1 MNPPTAP
8 TKNPEISQ
16 KDAMST
22 TASSTQERP
31 STKTA
36 KSGRNRPD
44 IGTVATSYGV
54 IIFLVLMI
62 FVFSALLPDTF
73 PTSDNVKAILT
84 DQSIPVILALAAI
97 LPLAAGEFDLSLG
110 AVLGF
115 SAITAIALSNAGA
128 PLPVVILAC
137 LAVGAGV
144 GIVNAVL
151 VVKVGVNAFIAT
163 LASATILSG
172 LNLLVT
178 GSSLLVLG
186 SEEFGA
192 LTITRVFD
200 LQVVLGYA
208 IVLSLLLFYV
218 VEKTP
223 YGRYLRA
230 TGMGR
235 DAARLSGVRVDR
247 YLASSFI
254 AAGVLAALAGAL
266 LASRGGTAAPN
277 LGPEFLLPA
286 YAAAFL
292 GATTIKPGYF
302 NVWGTVIG
310 VVLLAVGSNG
320 LTLLG
325 AQTWVTNIFNGA
337 ALMVAVSAS
346 VLVGKRRRK
355 ASS

>member
-36 KSGRNRPD
+36 KPGRNRPD

-62 FVFSALLPDTF
+62 IVFSALLPDTF

-325 AQTWVTNIFNGA
+325 AQTWVTNIFNGV
-337 ALMVAVSAS
+337 ALMLAVSAS

-355 ASS
+355 ATS

>member
-8 TKNPEISQ
+8 TKTPEIFQ
-16 KDAMST
+16 KEAMST
-22 TASSTQERP
+22 TASSTQERT
-31 STKTA
+31 STKTTKPA
-36 KSGRNRPD
+36 RKRPD
-44 IGTVATSYGV
+44 VGTIATSYGV

-62 FVFSALLPDTF
+62 IVFSVLLPDTF
-73 PTSDNVKAILT
+73 PTSDNVKAILS

-110 AVLGF
+110 AILGF

-137 LAVGAGV
+137 LAVGAIV
-144 GIVNAVL
+144 GTVNAIL

-186 SEEFGA
+186 SDAFGA
-192 LTITRVFD
+192 LTTTRVFD
-200 LQVVLGYA
+200 LQVVLAYA

-218 VEKTP
+218 IEKTP
-223 YGRYLRA
+223 FGRYLRA

-254 AAGVLAALAGAL
+254 VAGILAALAGAL
-266 LASRGGTAAPN
+266 LASRGGTAAPT

-337 ALMVAVSAS
+337 ALMIAVSAS

>member
-1 MNPPTAP
+1 
-8 TKNPEISQ
+8 
-16 KDAMST
+16 MST
-22 TASSTQERP
+22 TTSTAPERRP
-31 STKTA
+31 AKPQKKTA
-36 KSGRNRPD
+36 RSRPD
-44 IGTVATSYGV
+44 LGTLATSYGV
-54 IIFLVLMI
+54 IVFLVLMI
-62 FVFSALLPDTF
+62 VVFSALLPETF
-73 PTSDNVKAILT
+73 PTFDNAKAILS

-110 AVLGF
+110 AILGF
-115 SAITAIALSNAGA
+115 SAITAISVSNAGA

-137 LAVGAGV
+137 VVVGAVV
-144 GIVNAVL
+144 GTVNAFL
-151 VVKVGVNAFIAT
+151 IVKVGVNAFIAT

-186 SEEFGA
+186 SDAVGA
-192 LTITRVFD
+192 LTTTRVFD
-200 LQVVLGYA
+200 LQVVIAYA
-208 IVLSLLLFYV
+208 IALSLALYYV
-218 VEKTP
+218 MEKTP
-223 YGRYLRA
+223 FGRYLRA

-235 DAARLSGVRVDR
+235 DAARLSGVRVNR

-254 AAGVLAALAGAL
+254 AAGVLASLAGAL
-266 LASRGGTAAPN
+266 LASRGGTAAPT
-277 LGPEFLLPA
+277 LGPDFLLPA

-325 AQTWVTNIFNGA
+325 AETWVTNIFNGV

-346 VLVGKRRRK
+346 VLVGRRRRK
-355 ASS
+355 SSR

>member
-1 MNPPTAP
+1 
-8 TKNPEISQ
+8 
-16 KDAMST
+16 MST
-22 TASSTQERP
+22 TTSTVHEHP
-31 STKTA
+31 SAKTPKA
-36 KSGRNRPD
+36 GKKRPD
-44 IGTVATSYGV
+44 VGTVATAYGV

-62 FVFSALLPDTF
+62 VVFSALLPETF
-73 PTSDNVKAILT
+73 PTADNAKAILS

-110 AVLGF
+110 AILGF
-115 SAITAIALSNAGA
+115 SAITAIAVSNAGA
-128 PLPVVILAC
+128 PLPLVILAC
-137 LAVGAGV
+137 LAVGAIV
-144 GIVNAVL
+144 GTVNAVL
-151 VVKVGVNAFIAT
+151 IVKVGVNAFIAT

-178 GSSLLVLG
+178 GSSLLVL
-186 SEEFGA
+186 SSDAFGA
-192 LTITRVFD
+192 LTITRVLD
-200 LQVVLGYA
+200 LQVVLAYA

-218 VEKTP
+218 IEKTP

-254 AAGVLAALAGAL
+254 VAGVLAALAGAL
-266 LASRGGTAAPN
+266 LASRGGTAAPT
-277 LGPEFLLPA
+277 LGPDFLLPA

-310 VVLLAVGSNG
+310 VILLAIGSNG

-325 AQTWVTNIFNGA
+325 AQTWVTNIFNGV

-355 ASS
+355 AAS